1 MINLAA
7 NLTLHTATSAT
18 DALDMQ
24 VSLASA
30 LFESKSFDNWRK
42 AREAEAKTQSAV
54 VDRLNG
60 VIRAI
65 GVLAKI
71 TAGR

>member
-7 NLTLHTATSAT
+7 NLTLYTATSAT
-18 DALDMQ
+18 DALAMP

-30 LFESKSFDNWRK
+30 LFGSKSFDSWRK
-42 AREAEAKTQSAV
+42 VRESEAKTQSAL
-54 VDRLNG
+54 VDRLNE

-65 GVLAKI
+65 SILAKI
-71 TAGR
+71 SARG

>member
-7 NLTLHTATSAT
+7 NLTLYTATSAI
-18 DALDMQ
+18 DAFDMS

-30 LFESKSFDNWRK
+30 LFESKSFDGWRK
-42 AREAEAKTQSAV
+42 VRESEAKTQSAI
-54 VDRLNG
+54 VDRLNE

-65 GVLAKI
+65 SVLAKI